1 MLTHCPLKAPAPKP
15 ISAPVQPDPTPSR
28 EQLLDVDPRVPYI
41 YRPGE
46 LVWFN
51 KGTAW
56 GLAVICKRQLINS
69 TPNYQ
74 LQPLSHPLRHCPVVA
89 KSQEDLRPWLAWTLP
104 RTTHPQIANLKY
116 DEVPWERVLNGEFG
130 PGDTEVD
137 GSILAGKEINDSYT
151 PLIPLGTKT
160 ANPNDV
166 LYAGMFL
173 GAEKIWVGESVRLQV
188 PNNNNEIVVMV
199 IQAIVEDSTA
209 NTKTASSTSII
220 GDVFTFVQMH
230 LPPIYNDRKNWPTPR
245 LPPRMLADLE
255 WRNENSLD
263 RRRNIWSEWQLKESR
278 ARRGLSAIKGRWYES
293 RRLLP
298 ILRPDEF
305 EKEVAAGETYD
316 AGVWMN
322 SRFDAINDAL
332 SSKTRLQA
340 FGRAVP
346 KDLKISL
353 ELDDSPD
360 DSKHSDERMIS
371 QFSGPWIIDGQQASL
386 GFKREDTVSHAMAVD
401 LPTGHPN
408 FYSNSMQR

>member
-1 MLTHCPLKAPAPKP
+1 MVEAPAPKP
-15 ISAPVQPDPTPSR
+15 VSAPDQSDPTPTR
-28 EQLLDVDPRVPYI
+28 EQLLDSDPSVPYI

-56 GLAVICKRQLINS
+56 VQAVICKRQMINS
-69 TPNYQ
+69 IPNYH
-74 LQPLSHPLRHCPVVA
+74 LQPLSHPLRHCPAVT
-89 KSQEDLRPWLAWTLP
+89 KNQEDLRPWLAWTLP

-116 DEVPWERVLNGEFG
+116 DAVPWERVLNGEFG
-130 PGDTEVD
+130 SGDTEVD

-151 PLIPLGTKT
+151 PFIPLERKT

-173 GAEKIWVGESVRLQV
+173 GAEKIWVGEAVRLQV
-188 PNNNNEIVVMV
+188 PNNETVIMV
-199 IQAIVEDSTA
+199 IEAIIEQGTA
-209 NTKTASSTSII
+209 TTKTASSTTII
-220 GDVFTFVQMH
+220 GNIYTFVQMH
-230 LPPIYNDRKNWPTPR
+230 QPPIYNDRKNWPTPR
-245 LPPRMLADLE
+245 LPPRIVADLQ
-255 WRNENSLD
+255 WRNENSFD
-263 RRRNIWSEWQLKESR
+263 RRRNIWSEWQLKEPR
-278 ARRGLSAIKGRWYES
+278 AKRGLSAIKGRWYET

-322 SRFDAINDAL
+322 SRFDAVNDAL
-332 SSKTRLQA
+332 SRKTRLEA

-353 ELDDSPD
+353 EVDEFPD
-360 DSKHSDERMIS
+360 DSKFSDKKSTIQFGNPPVIDSQYGSMGVNAEEVGAHSD
-371 QFSGPWIIDGQQASL
+371 IDVPPEHQ
-386 GFKREDTVSHAMAVD
+386 D
-401 LPTGHPN
+401 
-408 FYSNSMQR
+408 FYGNTMQH

>member
-1 MLTHCPLKAPAPKP
+1 VESSATKPAQ
-15 ISAPVQPDPTPSR
+15 APVQSDPTPTR
-28 EQLLDVDPRVPYI
+28 EQLLDSDPSVPYI

-56 GLAVICKRQLINS
+56 GLAVICKRQMINS
-69 TPNYQ
+69 IPTYH
-74 LQPLSHPLRHCPVVA
+74 LQPLSHPIRHCPAVA

-116 DEVPWERVLNGEFG
+116 DAVPWERVLNGEFG

-151 PLIPLGTKT
+151 PLIPLGRKT
-160 ANPNDV
+160 SNPNEV
-166 LYAGMFL
+166 HYGGMFL
-173 GAEKIWVGESVRLQV
+173 GAEKIWVGEAVRLQA
-188 PNNNNEIVVMV
+188 PNNNNNETIVMV
-199 IQAIVEDSTA
+199 IEAIIEDGSAT
-209 NTKTASSTSII
+209 TKTASSTSII
-220 GDVFTFVQMH
+220 GDIYAFVQVH

-245 LPPRMLADLE
+245 LPPRMAADLQ
-255 WRNENSLD
+255 WRNENSFE
-263 RRRNIWSEWQLKESR
+263 RRRNIWSEWQLKESK
-278 ARRGLSAIKGRWYES
+278 AKRGLSAIKGRWYES

-322 SRFDAINDAL
+322 SRFDAVNDSL
-332 SSKTRLQA
+332 SRKPRLEA

-346 KDLKISL
+346 KDLIISL
-353 ELDDSPD
+353 EPDESSGSSSKSSYEKSDFQFGNPMMSDSQYGSMGLKSEEVGD
-360 DSKHSDERMIS
+360 HS
-371 QFSGPWIIDGQQASL
+371 
-386 GFKREDTVSHAMAVD
+386 MAVD
-401 LPTGHPN
+401 LPAGQQD
-408 FYSNSMQR
+408 FYSDTMQHQE